1 MRLHPP
7 LPKELELPPRKR
19 YSVLRDPVHGDVY
32 LTHEELRLLDTPEMQ
47 RLRGVKQLG
56 SAYLVY
62 PGAVHTRFEHSIGSL
77 HVAQKMIEA
86 IGRNADFEPAAC
98 VAVSEEEA
106 RVIRIASLLHDC
118 THIPFGHNFEDQ
130 DGIFWRHDSAYRFE
144 RLLGRETKLG
154 RELAELGLADD
165 VLRVLTKPKGTA
177 GEQDVP
183 HYWREIVSGTVCSDI
198 LDYLARDAY
207 FTGLRLEIDP
217 RVASYFKVDRRTSR
231 LYIDLAKH
239 DLLREDI
246 LSEIVR
252 MLEARYYFSE
262 RVYYHHAKVVAG
274 AMIARAVELA
284 LSLDLVK
291 EEDFYNQTDASLLDM
306 LDRAAA
312 ASTDKTATRVRELV
326 RAYRE
331 RRLYKRACVFPLYR
345 NEDVQEDIVERYFGP
360 GGAPRKRE
368 VEERIQDLMRFASG
382 REIDILL
389 YCPAKRM
396 QLKEARMHV
405 RWPGAPEVAPLS
417 TYAAAIPRLED
428 LRSSYRNL
436 WKFYVLADTSD
447 PALLSKIQEIAKGEF
462 AGATNVYSLS

>member
-1 MRLHPP
+1 MTQ
-7 LPKELELPPRKR
+7 RKR
-19 YSVLRDPVHGDVY
+19 YSVVRDPVHGDVY

-86 IGRNADFEPAAC
+86 IGRNASLEPAAC
-98 VAVSEEEA
+98 VAVREEEA
-106 RVIRIASLLHDC
+106 RVVRAAALVHDV

-144 RLLGRETKLG
+144 RMFSKETGIGRA
-154 RELAELGLADD
+154 LAELGLQAD
-165 VLRVLTKPKGTA
+165 VLRILTKEPDPERPA
-177 GEQDVP
+177 IP
-183 HYWREIVSGTVCSDI
+183 PFWREIVSGTVCSDI

-207 FTGLRLEIDP
+207 FTGLKLEIDP
-217 RVASYFKVDRRTSR
+217 RVVSYFKVDRTTSR

-274 AMIARAVELA
+274 AMVARAVELGLA
-284 LSLDLVK
+284 LGLVA
-291 EEDFYNQTDASLLDM
+291 EEDFHAQTDASLLDL
-306 LDRAAA
+306 LDRSAAG
-312 ASTDKTATRVRELV
+312 SRETDAERVRTLV
-326 RAYRE
+326 TRFRE
-331 RRLYKRACVFPLYR
+331 RRLYKRACVFPLAE
-345 NEDVQEDIVERYFGP
+345 NEAVQEEIVQRFFGP
-360 GGAPRKRE
+360 GGVARKRD
-368 VEERIQDLMRFASG
+368 VEERIVDLVRFATG
-382 REIDILL
+382 RRVDVIL

-396 QLKEARMHV
+396 QLKEARTYV
-405 RWPGAPEVAPLS
+405 RWPGEKGVAPL
-417 TYAAAIPRLED
+417 AAHERDVPRLGD
-428 LRSSYRNL
+428 LRENYRKL
-436 WKFYVLADTSD
+436 WKFYVLADTAD
-447 PALLSKIQEIAKGEF
+447 TDVLRKVQEVAQAEF
-462 AGATNVYSLS
+462 AGAKNLYRLEA